1 MTNGSARVSNWTNEI
16 MIGGMVASTE
26 PNEGIKFSK
35 NVKSP
40 QKRAKSTPKRRRNP
54 ATTIPVSAEIPVL
67 MFK

>member
-26 PNEGIKFSK
+26 PKEGIKFNK
-35 NVKSP
+35 NVNSP

-54 ATTIPVSAEIPVL
+54 APTIHVRAELPVL
-67 MFK
+67 MFR

>member
-40 QKRAKSTPKRRRNP
+40 QKGKSTPKEGEFP
-54 ATTIPVSAEIPVL
+54 QPQFL
-67 MFK
+67 